1 MNIKYKFMIKGFA
14 LLGIVGLLSS
24 CGGGGGGGNGD
35 PTGVFIDSAVSGI
48 RATSHDRVNL
58 TDVNGKFPYLQGA
71 QVMFTIGDTFIGIS
85 LGAPIMSPLSLV
97 PGASDETDPEVTN
110 IARFLQTLDF
120 DQNLTNGIAIDSTV
134 RDAAVGITMNFSQ
147 SIANFETNEQ
157 ANVDSLTAGL
167 PGGSRTLVSVADAQL
182 HLARTLSVVVAGRYD
197 GSYSGD
203 SHGTFSVFVD
213 RAGELFGWADDTFD
227 GPLALDGT
235 ASAHGGFVAGNVSSG
250 ASFTGVIQGNGD
262 LNGSWILQLTNEIG
276 TFSGT
281 RTTALSS
288 GLDHDLIAMFA
299 GTWIGNTNSNLGSES
314 FTAFLDADG
323 NFSLPAPDDQ
333 ISAAITST
341 SGSTAVFS
349 GLQDDGT
356 EFNGTLTL
364 PDTMIGNFTNGI
376 IGEIGTFSATLQ

>member
-24 CGGGGGGGNGD
+24 CGGGGGGGNSD

-71 QVMFTIGDTFIGIS
+71 QVMFSIGDTVIGLG
-85 LGAPIMSPLSLV
+85 LGAPIMTPLSLV
-97 PGASDETDPEVTN
+97 PGATDETDPEVTN
-110 IARFLQTLDF
+110 IARFLQTLDL
-120 DQNLTNGIAIDSTV
+120 DQDLSNGIAIDSSV
-134 RDAAVGITMNFSQ
+134 REAAVGITMDFSQ
-147 SIANFETNEQ
+147 SIATFEANEQ
-157 ANVDSLTAGL
+157 ANVDLLTIGL
-167 PGGSRTLVSVADAQL
+167 PGGSRTLVPVADAQL
-182 HLARTLSVVVAGRYD
+182 HLVRTLSVVVAGRYD
-197 GSYSGD
+197 GSYTGD

-213 RAGELFGWADDTFD
+213 RAGELFGWANDFFD
-227 GPLALDGT
+227 GHLTLTGT
-235 ASAHGGFVAGNVSSG
+235 ATVNGGFVAGNVSSG
-250 ASFTGVIQGNGD
+250 ASFNGIIEGNGD
-262 LNGSWILQLTNEIG
+262 LSGSWILPPVEAGVFN
-276 TFSGT
+276 GT
-281 RTTALSS
+281 RTTALSP
-288 GLDHDLIAMFA
+288 GLDFDLIAMFA
-299 GTWIGNTNSNLGSES
+299 GTWIGNSNSNLGSES

-341 SGSTAVFS
+341 TSNTAVFS

-364 PDTMIGNFTNGI
+364 PGTMIANFANGI
-376 IGEIGTFSATLQ
+376 TGEIGTFSATLQ